1 MKILI
6 LDKCK
11 AVRGRID
18 KVLDDEDEG
27 YEIYHAENGWGGL
40 DILKRVKD
48 IDVVIIDVHL
58 PEVDGLTFVEIIKK
72 SNDFNNLK
80 VIFITTENCPKVIS
94 RAKKLGISAWIPK
107 PLRSNLLL
115 RVIERIGLKK
125 ELMA

>member
-18 KVLDDEDEG
+18 KVLDNEDEG
-27 YEIYHAENGWGGL
+27 YEIYHAENGWSGL
-40 DILKRVKD
+40 DILKRVE

-72 SNDFNNLK
+72 ASDFNNLK

-107 PLRSNLLL
+107 PLRLNLLL

>member
-11 AVRGRID
+11 AVRARID
-18 KVLDDEDEG
+18 KVLDNEDEG
-27 YEIYHAENGWGGL
+27 YEIYHAENGWSGL
-40 DILKRVKD
+40 DILKRVE

-72 SNDFNNLK
+72 ASDFSNLK
-80 VIFITTENCPKVIS
+80 VVFITTENCPKVIS

-107 PLRSNLLL
+107 PLRLNLLL